1 MFQNN
6 FQNPYAALMGYNP
19 QSPQN
24 MFSPQLEPAQDLA
37 AYMAQVHQ
45 IISELYH
52 TVESVEE
59 REIIKNELAKIAQI
73 C

>member
-1 MFQNN
+1 MRGTYQ
-6 FQNPYAALMGYNP
+6 PRSRSSA
-19 QSPQN
+19 
-24 MFSPQLEPAQDLA
+24 DLA

-52 TVESVEE
+52 TVERVEE
-59 REIIKNELAKIAQI
+59 REIIKNELAKMAQI

>member
-1 MFQNN
+1 MFAE
-6 FQNPYAALMGYNP
+6 YMR
-19 QSPQN
+19 SR
-24 MFSPQLEPAQDLA
+24 SAQDLA

-52 TVESVEE
+52 TGESVEE